1 AAGGRP
7 AGAIVDDVTASGI
20 EPTHAIYGCVFAGNV
35 VDVAELGPGYTF
47 GVNLVQQPDLVALGR
62 NKLGT
67 ARFVDAPNGD
77 FHLTPDSPGVDAGDA
92 GELTLFVD
100 ADGDP
105 RAVPLCGPPDLGPDE
120 VWLDAVRVHEDL
132 RVGRTAT
139 FVVTTEP
146 GALFALLFGSEATG
160 EPFGP
165 GVFHVGGVVIATTLA
180 GIGDNR
186 GVGSVAFP
194 VPGEAAL
201 VGLETWWQA
210 VVAHSP

>member
-1 AAGGRP
+1 
-7 AGAIVDDVTASGI
+7 
-20 EPTHAIYGCVFAGNV
+20 
-35 VDVAELGPGYTF
+35 
-47 GVNLVQQPDLVALGR
+47 
-62 NKLGT
+62 
-67 ARFVDAPNGD
+67 
-77 FHLTPDSPGVDAGDA
+77 
-92 GELTLFVD
+92 
-100 ADGDP
+100 
-105 RAVPLCGPPDLGPDE
+105 
-120 VWLDAVRVHEDL
+120 WLDAVRVHENL
-132 RVGRTAT
+132 RVNRTTT

-210 VVAHSP
+210 VVAHSPWLGPNAWRAPVTPRPTAAQAAPAARSG